1 MVVVP
6 SGPWTTIAIQWAV
19 PAWRRWDQRLS
30 EHHQL
35 VLYDPCGAG
44 FSDPPATGPAF
55 QLESQVAEL
64 SAVVERLGL
73 ERVVL
78 FAAQHGGPVAI
89 AYAARHPE
97 CVSHLVLWCSYSSAA
112 EYFGETRSRVV
123 HQVLDND
130 WDLFTETVAHAQ
142 LGWAEAESA
151 GRVAALLREHL
162 TPEII
167 AAFDLAA
174 RRFDVTTQLL
184 SVKVPA
190 LVLHRRALRHPD
202 LALSRRLAASL
213 PDGRLVVLE
222 GESTAPFMGD
232 SDAVLETIEAFVSPP
247 GHEHLP
253 RHLRA
258 PLVEPLSQRELAVL
272 RLLGEGLSNAEIG
285 QELVIAAGT
294 VKTHTA
300 RIYGKLNV
308 DNRTRA
314 VARARELGLLD

>member
-1 MVVVP
+1 MVVMP

-19 PAWRRWDQRLS
+19 PAWRTWDLRLG

-35 VLYDPCGAG
+35 ILYDPCGAG
-44 FSDPPATGPAF
+44 LSDPPANGPPF

-64 SAVVERLGL
+64 NAVVQRLGF
-73 ERVVL
+73 ERATL
-78 FAAQHGGPVAI
+78 FAAQHAGPVAI

-97 CVSHLVLWCSYSSAA
+97 CVSHLVLWCAYSSAG

-142 LGWAEAESA
+142 LGWAEADSA

-162 TPEII
+162 TPEIV
-167 AAFDLAA
+167 ASFDLAA
-174 RRFDVTTQLL
+174 RAFDVTAQLP
-184 SVKVPA
+184 SVKAPV
-190 LVLHRRALRHPD
+190 LVLHRRSLRHPE
-202 LALSRRLAASL
+202 LAISRRLAASL
-213 PDGRLVVLE
+213 PDARLVVLE
-222 GESTAPFMGD
+222 GESTAPFVGD
-232 SDAVLETIEAFVSPP
+232 SDAVLQAIEAFVLPP
-247 GHEHLP
+247 ERGYHP
-253 RHLRA
+253 RQLRA
-258 PLVEPLSQRELAVL
+258 PLAEPLSQREVAVL
-272 RLLGEGLSNAEIG
+272 RLLGEGLSNAEIA
-285 QELVIAAGT
+285 QELVIASGT